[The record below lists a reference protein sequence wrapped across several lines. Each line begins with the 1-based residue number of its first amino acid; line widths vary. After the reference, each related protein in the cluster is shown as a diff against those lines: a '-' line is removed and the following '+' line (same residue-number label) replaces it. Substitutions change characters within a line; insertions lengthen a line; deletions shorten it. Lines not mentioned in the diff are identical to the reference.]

1 VLQCGENGGIL
12 AVGLLVGG
20 FVELPLPAAGVNN
33 EAQDF
38 DGGGVGDA
46 S

>member
-1 VLQCGENGGIL
+1 LF
-12 AVGLLVGG
+12 VGG
-20 FVELPLPAAGVNN
+20 VELLLPGAGVNN